1 MARMIPPVYATKTP
15 LGEKD
20 LFNKLRDDPDTAGW
34 VVLHSLEL
42 KKHQSK
48 IEGEL
53 DMVVLVPRL
62 GVLCIE
68 VKGCNVSRQ
77 DGKWIYP
84 YETSVEGPFKQAS
97 KAMHSLR
104 AYLVSK
110 DCTLSRLLFF
120 SAAIFTRVDFDEHSP
135 EWHPWQYINRRQ
147 FVRRPISVNV
157 SNILQRAHEHVESC
171 VGLHS
176 WYNETDSRPDEGQ
189 VRRMVALLRDNFEY
203 TVSPRSDLEL
213 MEQMICQFTE
223 EQFDALDLLEENDRV
238 VFKGPA
244 GTGKTFLAMEATKR
258 ALAEGSS
265 VLLLCYNNLL
275 GDWLKAQTIG
285 YSDDPKLFQCRTF
298 HSLLLEIANEKPAKG
313 VGNSYWRK
321 DLPVRALDRLLDDER
336 PWHSYDMLVIDEV
349 QDLLEEEYLDVFDL
363 LLKGGIAGGKW
374 VFFGDFERQAIYVL
388 EGEVGAQQAIEGLS
402 DRAPNHVKSSLRINC
417 RNAEPIAETLA
428 ITSGLVPG
436 YKRVLH
442 DNEVSDV
449 DPLFYS
455 SAVDQVKQLADAISS
470 LKETFKAGEIM
481 ILSMRSD
488 ESSCAGSAS
497 VDSAGVRLAPIR
509 QVRDS
514 QTIPFSSIHAFK
526 GLEAPAVIITDIDNL
541 NDEKSRA
548 LLYVGMSRA
557 RIRLFMLMHASCR
570 ASYDRILDAGL
581 EMSSRK

>member
-1 MARMIPPVYATKTP
+1 MARMIPPACATKTP

-34 VVLHSLEL
+34 VVLHSLDL

-68 VKGCNVSRQ
+68 VKGCDVSRQ

-84 YETSVEGPFKQAS
+84 YETSIEGPFKQAS

-110 DCTLSRLLFF
+110 DCTLSKLLFF
-120 SAAIFTRVDFDEHSP
+120 SAAIFTRVDFDEQSP
-135 EWHPWQYINRRQ
+135 EWHPWQYINRRL
-147 FVRRPISVNV
+147 FVRRPISFNV

-176 WYNETDSRPDEGQ
+176 WYNETESRPDEGQ

-258 ALAEGSS
+258 AIADGNS
-265 VLLLCYNNLL
+265 VLFLCYNNLL
-275 GDWLKAQTIG
+275 GDWLQAQTTG
-285 YSDDPKLFQCRTF
+285 YSDNPKLFQCRTF
-298 HSLLLEIANEKPAKG
+298 HSLLLEIASEKPANG
-313 VGNSYWRK
+313 LGNSYWRK
-321 DLPVRALDRLLDDER
+321 DLPVRALDRLLDDAR
-336 PWHSYDMLVIDEV
+336 PWYSYDMLVIDEA

-374 VFFGDFERQAIYVL
+374 VFFGDFERQAIYVS
-388 EGEVGAQQAIEGLS
+388 EGDAGVQQALEGLS
-402 DRAPNHVKSSLRINC
+402 DRAPSHVKTSLRINC
-417 RNAEPIAETLA
+417 RNAEPIAQTLA
-428 ITSGLVPG
+428 ITSGLAPG

-442 DNEVSDV
+442 DNEGSDV

-455 SAVDQVKQLADAISS
+455 SAVDQERHLADAISN

-481 ILSMRSD
+481 VLSMRSD
-488 ESSCAGSAS
+488 ESSCAGNAS
-497 VDSAGVRLAPIR
+497 SSVGARLAPIR
-509 QVRDS
+509 QVQNG
-514 QTIPFSSIHAFK
+514 QTIPFASIHAFK
-526 GLEAPAVIITDIDNL
+526 GLEAPAVIITDINSL
-541 NDEKSRA
+541 NDERSRA

-557 RIRLFMLMHASCR
+557 RIRLFMLMHESCR

>member
-1 MARMIPPVYATKTP
+1 MARMIPPSCATKTP

-34 VVLHSLEL
+34 VVLHSLDL

-62 GVLCIE
+62 GILCIE

-203 TVSPRSDLEL
+203 TVSPRIDLGL

-265 VLLLCYNNLL
+265 VLFLCYNNLL

-321 DLPVRALDRLLDDER
+321 DLPVRALDLLLDDER

-349 QDLLEEEYLDVFDL
+349 QDLLEEEYLDIFDL
-363 LLKGGIAGGKW
+363 LLKGGIAVGKW

-388 EGEVGAQQAIEGLS
+388 
-402 DRAPNHVKSSLRINC
+402 SL
-417 RNAEPIAETLA
+417 
-428 ITSGLVPG
+428 
-436 YKRVLH
+436 
-442 DNEVSDV
+442 
-449 DPLFYS
+449 
-455 SAVDQVKQLADAISS
+455 
-470 LKETFKAGEIM
+470 
-481 ILSMRSD
+481 
-488 ESSCAGSAS
+488 
-497 VDSAGVRLAPIR
+497 
-509 QVRDS
+509 
-514 QTIPFSSIHAFK
+514 IH
-526 GLEAPAVIITDIDNL
+526 I
-541 NDEKSRA
+541 
-548 LLYVGMSRA
+548 
-557 RIRLFMLMHASCR
+557 
-570 ASYDRILDAGL
+570 
-581 EMSSRK
+581 

>member
-1 MARMIPPVYATKTP
+1 MARMIPPACSTKTP

-34 VVLHSLEL
+34 VVLHSLDL

-68 VKGCNVSRQ
+68 VKGCDVSRQ

-97 KAMHSLR
+97 RAMHSLR

-110 DCTLSRLLFF
+110 DCTLSKLLFF
-120 SAAIFTRVDFDEHSP
+120 SAAIFTRVDFDEQSP
-135 EWHPWQYINRRQ
+135 EWHPWQYINRRL

-157 SNILQRAHEHVESC
+157 SNILQRAHEHVESR
-171 VGLHS
+171 VGRHS

-258 ALAEGSS
+258 AIADGNS
-265 VLLLCYNNLL
+265 VLFLCYNNLL
-275 GDWLKAQTIG
+275 GDWLQAQTTG
-285 YSDDPKLFQCRTF
+285 YSDNPKLFQCRTF
-298 HSLLLEIANEKPAKG
+298 HSLLLEIANEKPANG
-313 VGNSYWRK
+313 LDNSYWRK
-321 DLPVRALDRLLDDER
+321 DLPVRALDRLLDDAR
-336 PWHSYDMLVIDEV
+336 PWYSYDMLVIDEA

-374 VFFGDFERQAIYVL
+374 VFFGDFERQAIYVS
-388 EGEVGAQQAIEGLS
+388 EGDAGVQQALEGLS
-402 DRAPNHVKSSLRINC
+402 DRAPSHVKTSLRINC
-417 RNAEPIAETLA
+417 RNAEPIAQTLA
-428 ITSGLVPG
+428 ITSGLAPG

-442 DNEVSDV
+442 DNEGSDV

-455 SAVDQVKQLADAISS
+455 SAADQESHLADAISN

-481 ILSMRSD
+481 VLSMRSD
-488 ESSCAGSAS
+488 ENSCAGSAS
-497 VDSAGVRLAPIR
+497 AGSVGARLAPIR
-509 QVRDS
+509 QVQDG
-514 QTIPFSSIHAFK
+514 QTIPFASIHAFK
-526 GLEAPAVIITDIDNL
+526 GLEAPAVIITDIDSL
-541 NDEKSRA
+541 NDERSRA

-557 RIRLFMLMHASCR
+557 RIRLFMLMHESCR

-581 EMSSRK
+581 VMSSRK